1 MDAVQQISAQDAR
14 KLLSG
19 PLPPRLIDVRE
30 QREWALARVEGA
42 ELLPLSQ
49 WPGIVGE
56 SLKDPEEALVLICH
70 HGVRSASAA
79 SHLITLGFKRVFN
92 LRGGIDAWTREV
104 DPSVPLY

>member
-49 WPGIVGE
+49 WPGIAGE